1 MTFGKR
7 IGGAAAISMA
17 MLGAGLC
24 AAPAQAAYIVTLAQ
38 VGSNVVATGNGTI
51 DTAGLSLVGSV
62 GAFAVID
69 PSSGLIL
76 TGPASFE
83 PTDFYG
89 GVTGPASFGSGG
101 FTSASSGSGNIVGI
115 NGSLNDLFVPS
126 GYMSGHSLSDTSTY
140 DNQTFSSL
148 GVTPG
153 VYVYSFGSGPTA
165 DTFTVDIPAALVP
178 EPASLVLLGTGLLGL
193 VMLCAAQPRRPTRNA

>member
-1 MTFGKR
+1 MRLPPLAGTASLLALAASL
-7 IGGAAAISMA
+7 AAAA
-17 MLGAGLC
+17 AG
-24 AAPAQAAYIVTLAQ
+24 PARAAYIVTLTQA
-38 VGSNVVATGNGTI
+38 GSDVVATGNGTI

-69 PSSGLIL
+69 PSLGLIV

-101 FTSASSGSGNIVGI
+101 FTSASSGSGNIAGI
-115 NGSLNDLFVPS
+115 NGSGNFLFVPS
-126 GYMSGHSLSDTSTY
+126 GYVSGGALADSSTY
-140 DNQTFSSL
+140 ANQSFSSL

-153 VYVYSFGSGPTA
+153 TYVYSFGSGATA
-165 DTFTVDIPAALVP
+165 DTFTVAIGGTPSVP
-178 EPASLVLLGTGLLGL
+178 EPASLALLGTGLLGL
-193 VMLCAAQPRRPTRNA
+193 GLTARRRKPA